1 MFFLKKNN
9 FFEICQYLAKYV
21 GKISWPNVVGK
32 FGVFYHKKRNAEFYH
47 YLVPQKP
54 NLYRRLQL
62 LKKLYNICTDNYD
75 NNEYLAVK
83 YIKFLTSD
91 IVWCL

>member
-32 FGVFYHKKRNAEFYH
+32 FGVFYHKRRNAESYH
-47 YLVPQKP
+47 YLVPQKS
-54 NLYRRLQL
+54 NFYRRLQL
-62 LKKLYNICTDNYD
+62 LKKLYRICTDDYD
-75 NNEYLAVK
+75 NNEYLALK